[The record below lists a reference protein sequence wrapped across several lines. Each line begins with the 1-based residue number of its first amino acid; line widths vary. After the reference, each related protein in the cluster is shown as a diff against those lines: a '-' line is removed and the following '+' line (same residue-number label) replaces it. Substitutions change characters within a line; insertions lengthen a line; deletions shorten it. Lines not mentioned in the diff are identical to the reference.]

1 MEIGKHYFSNFK
13 PTVMS
18 TLDNPNDYVDP
29 SKVSA
34 WPTASRYGL
43 LAGLILVVVGLLI
56 HLSGMVDYTNQG
68 GGANWIVNL
77 LNWGITVAAI
87 VMAVK
92 QHRDED
98 LGGFISFGRSFRVG
112 FLVTLV
118 IAVVSVVWGYI
129 FFSFVEPGLIED
141 ILSASREQMIEQ
153 QGMSEEQ
160 AEQGLKMMSWMFT
173 PAMMSLMGGIFSV
186 IAGVIFSLIV
196 GAIMKREHPAN
207 LA

>member
-1 MEIGKHYFSNFK
+1 MDIGGILFSNFK

-18 TLDNPNDYVDP
+18 TLDNPNDYIDP

-43 LAGLILVVVGLLI
+43 LAGLVLVVLGLLV
-56 HLSGMVDYTNQG
+56 HLSGMVDYTDQG
-68 GGANWIVNL
+68 GGSNWVVNI
-77 LNWGITVAAI
+77 LNWGITIAAI

-92 QHRDED
+92 QHREED

-118 IAVVSVVWGYI
+118 IMVISVVWGYI

-141 ILSASREQMIEQ
+141 ILTASREQMIEK

-173 PAMMSLMGGIFSV
+173 PAMMSIMGGIFSL
-186 IAGVIFSLIV
+186 IAGVVFSLIV

-207 LA
+207 AA